1 MKRLFTKQF
10 CIWLVSPQDGTV
22 RKIRLTSGKILFA
35 GLISILLAGG
45 FLFVAGDY
53 TRVQILRARHYFN
66 FKRLST
72 ERGTLVS
79 HNQDLRV
86 QVKGLQQEKERVL
99 HFERDVRQRLE
110 ELTSVLKSASE
121 LGILPPDLQDGDNA
135 TALGG
140 AETDCTLNPDSCI
153 REDSD
158 PYVPS
163 SFAVSNPGTDLI
175 GQLERSIERMRLIP
189 IGLPARGFISSPFG
203 LRRSPFNGKLKKH
216 QGVDF
221 ALPYGSSVF
230 ATADGVVLSVKRNS
244 TYGLKIDIQH
254 GATVTTRYAHLS
266 AATVKAGDDVCRGQE
281 IGLVGSS
288 GRSTGPHLHYEVRVD
303 GHTIDP
309 QVLFTLSQR
318 IQAFA

>member
-1 MKRLFTKQF
+1 MKRLLTKQF

-22 RKIRLTSGKILFA
+22 RKIRLSSGKILFA
-35 GLISILLAGG
+35 TLLSFLLVGG
-45 FLFVAGDY
+45 FVFVAGDY

-110 ELTSVLKSASE
+110 ELSNVLRSASE
-121 LGILPPDLQDGDNA
+121 LGIIPPNLQDGDNT

-140 AETDCTLNPDSCI
+140 AETDCSANPDTCDKSQ
-153 REDSD
+153 SD

-163 SFAVSNPGTDLI
+163 SFVANGDSSDLI
-175 GQLERSIERMRLIP
+175 GQLERSIEQMRLIP

-203 LRRSPFNGKLKKH
+203 VRHSPFSGKLKKH

-254 GATVTTRYAHLS
+254 GSVVTTRYAHLS
-266 AATVKAGDDVCRGQE
+266 AAMVKAGDEVCRGQE

-303 GHTIDP
+303 GKTIDP
-309 QVLFTLSQR
+309 QVLFGLSQR
-318 IQAFA
+318 VQEFA